1 MSAEIDRLKNIPR
14 AELPDKQ
21 LLEQAEKLV
30 WQAIKELQENGVRF
44 DESSRLT
51 PERIAKMQKWLLE
64 HPIDHEYD
72 EMCDMLDSPAPPAQ
86 LASRAVYNV
95 LKEIGE
101 LPPGV
106 E

>member
-1 MSAEIDRLKNIPR
+1 MSS
-14 AELPDKQ
+14 
-21 LLEQAEKLV
+21 
-30 WQAIKELQENGVRF
+30 W
-44 DESSRLT
+44 LT
-51 PERIAKMQKWLLE
+51 PERIAEMQKWLLE

-86 LASRAVYNV
+86 LASRAAYNV